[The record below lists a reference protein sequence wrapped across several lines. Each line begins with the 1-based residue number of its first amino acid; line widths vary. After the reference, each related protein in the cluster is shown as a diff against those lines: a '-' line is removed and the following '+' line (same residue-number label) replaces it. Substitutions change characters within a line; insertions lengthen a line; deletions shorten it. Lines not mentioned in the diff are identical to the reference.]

1 MQLVDTRSM
10 MADAKFFEAYSR
22 HNGERYETWEESVS
36 RVMDMH
42 RERYADEM
50 TPELEEAIQFAQDA
64 YNDKLI
70 LGAQRAL
77 QFGGEQLF
85 KHNIRMYNCV
95 SSYCDRERF
104 FGEFMYMLLCGAG
117 AGFSVQ
123 HHHINKLPDVIKRGQ
138 RAKTHTVDDSIEG
151 WATAVDVLLSS
162 FFETGGV
169 HPEYS
174 RCHISFDLSQI
185 RPKGAMISGGFKAPG
200 PEPLRKALDLIEAKL
215 VSAAAEGNRKLKPIE
230 AYDICMYAAD
240 AVIAGGVRRSA
251 TICLFSKDDED
262 MLNSK
267 TGNWFVENP
276 QRGRSNNSAM
286 ILRDE
291 VTRGEFFPMMESIKQ
306 FGEPGFIFTESLEH
320 TFNPCVEIGKK
331 PVTVKGISGWQGC
344 NLAEINGGA
353 CTTVETFF
361 RACKAASIIC
371 TLQAGYTKFRFLSEE
386 SKEIF
391 EREALIGV
399 SVTGWMNNPDVLF
412 DEGNMA
418 KGANL
423 VKVSNRYVAEL
434 IGINPAARTT
444 CVKPSGNASV
454 LLGTAS
460 GIHGEHSP
468 QYLRHVQM
476 TWDSEVVQAIQESNP
491 HMVTQSVWTDASAC
505 IAFPV
510 VSPEGSIYKDDL
522 LGIKQLEYVKKAQT
536 VWIEEGNDSELTV
549 DNTLRHNVSNTISVA
564 DDQWD
569 EVAEYVFANRAAF
582 AGISFLGTSGDKDYA
597 QAPNTKVMT
606 SLDLLLEYGDPAIFA
621 SGLIV
626 DALNAFNGDLWAACS
641 AVQWESDLEGSILK
655 VDWARRYKQF
665 ADNYFGGNLTNAS
678 YCLKDVNNLHKWN
691 KIQRNLK
698 EIDWTGTLTE
708 KQFTDIDTMGA
719 QACQGGQCEI

>member
-1 MQLVDTRSM
+1 MQFNDTRDM
-10 MADAKFFEAYSR
+10 MADAKFYEAYSR

-42 RERYADEM
+42 RVRYADKM

-64 YNDKLI
+64 YNEKLI

-95 SSYCDRERF
+95 SSYCDRPEF

-123 HHHINKLPDVIKRGQ
+123 SHHIAKIPKVVPRGQ
-138 RAKTHTVDDSIEG
+138 KAKTHTVEDSIEG

-162 FFETGGV
+162 FLDGGGV
-169 HPEYS
+169 HPKYS

-185 RPKGAMISGGFKAPG
+185 RPKGAMINGGFKAPG
-200 PEPLRKALDLIEAKL
+200 PDPLRKALDLIEALL
-215 VSAAAEGNRKLKPIE
+215 VKAVSEEARQLKSIE
-230 AYDICMYAAD
+230 LYDICMFAAD

-267 TGNWFVENP
+267 TGNWFTTNP

-286 ILRDE
+286 LLRDE
-291 VTRGEFFPMMESIKQ
+291 ITREEFLPMMESIKQ

-320 TFNPCVEIGKK
+320 TYNPCVEIGKK
-331 PVTVKGISGWQGC
+331 PITVDGRSGWQGC

-353 CTTVETFF
+353 CTTAEKFI

-371 TLQAGYTKFRFLSEE
+371 TLQAGYTKFKFLGEA

-391 EREALIGV
+391 ERESLIGV

-412 DEGNMA
+412 DEKNMTD
-418 KGANL
+418 GAT
-423 VKVSNRYVAEL
+423 VVRGWNRAVAL
-434 IGINPAARTT
+434 MLGINPAARTT

-468 QYLRHVQM
+468 YYLRHVQM
-476 TWDSEVVQAIQESNP
+476 TWESEVVDALKAANP
-491 HMVTQSVWTDASAC
+491 HMIEQSVWTDASAC

-536 VWIEEGNDSELTV
+536 VWIEAGNDPELTV

-569 EVAEYVFANRAAF
+569 EVAEYVFDNRHNF

-597 QAPNTKVMT
+597 QAPNTRVHT
-606 SLDLLLEYGDPAIFA
+606 GEELQDLYGDAALFA

-626 DALNAFNGDLWAACS
+626 DGFAAFNRDLWAACS
-641 AVQWESDLEGSILK
+641 AVLWKEDVEGDILK
-655 VDWARRYKQF
+655 VDWVRRFHQF
-665 ADNYFGGNLTNAS
+665 ADNYFDGDVQLTS
-678 YCLKDVNNLHKWN
+678 YCLKDVQNLHKWS
-691 KIQRNLK
+691 KIQRDLTS
-698 EIDWTGTLTE
+698 IDWSSSLTE